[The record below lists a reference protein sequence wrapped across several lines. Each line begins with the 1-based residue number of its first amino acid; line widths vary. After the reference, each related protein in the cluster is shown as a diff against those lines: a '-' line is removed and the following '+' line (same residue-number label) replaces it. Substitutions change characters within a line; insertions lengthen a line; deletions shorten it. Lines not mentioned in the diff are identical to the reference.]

1 MRRYVKF
8 RIFKL
13 TEIVMRV
20 FFGEKNVR
28 KNWLFWRGRGLCW
41 NLRHFLFL
49 IFVSN

>member
-1 MRRYVKF
+1 VKL

-28 KNWLFWRGRGLCW
+28 KQRLFWRGRCLGW
-41 NLRHFLFL
+41 NLRYFLFL
-49 IFVSN
+49 ILVSN

>member
-1 MRRYVKF
+1 MRRQVNF
-8 RIFKL
+8 GIFKL

-28 KNWLFWRGRGLCW
+28 KNWLLWRGRGLGW

-49 IFVSN
+49 VLISN